1 LNHLR
6 YIFLVIVLLLG
17 LLAKAQFKT
26 SSNYISKKI
35 TTKGVIQLESTKKIV
50 PNTIRIVDV
59 DAKYYSVDYT
69 TASIKWL
76 IKPDVDSVLIQYRV
90 FAFAFSSI
98 AKRLNYDS
106 VKNNFIAQPF
116 IFNRNNTTKNASG
129 FFGAG
134 AGNNMNYNGSFGRS
148 LSFGNNQDA
157 VFNSQLNLQISGMLG
172 DSIELAA
179 AITDNNIPIQ
189 PDGTTQQLNEFDK
202 ILLQFKKHNWQI
214 NMGDIDLRQSQY
226 YFLNFYKRLQGVS
239 YEKQNVKAT
248 NKFLVA
254 GAIAKGKFVRNVFQG
269 QEGNQGPY
277 RLQGNNNEF
286 YLIILSGTEKVFI
299 DGEMLQRGE
308 DQDYTINYNTGEIV
322 FTPKRMITKD
332 KRIQVEFEYADRNY
346 LNSILFAS
354 NELQVNK
361 KLKIGIA
368 AYSNVD
374 AKNSTINQSLDNNQ
388 KQFLA
393 NLGDSVQNAFYK
405 TASRD
410 TFSASKILYAKRVN
424 PVNVLWDSIYVYS
437 VHPDSAKFSL
447 SFIDV
452 GINKGDYIPLFNGAN
467 GKVYQYITPVN
478 GIKQGNYEAA
488 VFLVTPK
495 KQQLITVNAVYSIN
509 KQTILQ
515 TNVALNNYDINTFSS
530 KDKANNN
537 GLAAK
542 FLLQHAGKVKRD
554 VQLLSTIGYEWV
566 DEKFRTIERLR
577 SVEFARDW
585 GLPILTQFA
594 NEHLP
599 KLGLELKN
607 TKTNTFLKYSLDGYL
622 RSDNFTAVRN
632 SISYNAVKGFLGV
645 DYNTSLSVVQNRIPT
660 GKGNYIKA
668 NADIGKTFAK
678 LNNYQIGFT
687 YLLEHNQQK
696 YTITDTVTPIS
707 FAFENIGGYIK
718 SDVTKNNKWSFNYFS
733 RTDKLPY
740 QKSLLATDKSNN
752 YNFLFEL
759 LQNAKHQF
767 RFNITYRELMVKN
780 SFLTNLTSDKSLL
793 GRTEYIINEFNGFI
807 TGNTLYE
814 VGAGQ
819 EQRRDFSY
827 IEVPAGRGE
836 YAWNDYNADGIP
848 QLNEFEIALFPDQA
862 KYIRVFTPTNQFV
875 KANYTQFNYN
885 INISPRAL
893 SNYIKN
899 KKIKSLVT
907 RFNIQSAMQTGK
919 KILADGKLNFNPF
932 KGNIAD
938 TALISLNNIF
948 SNTIS
953 FNRFSS
959 SWGMDISNLRN
970 YNKALLTYGF
980 ESREIVE
987 WIFRTRVN
995 IRKQFTL
1002 EVTQKLGS
1010 NNLATPK
1017 FGNRNYGL
1025 TTFSTE
1031 PKLTYTYLTQYRLQ
1045 ASYMYASKENS
1056 IIYGGQKSIN
1066 NALNIEGKLN
1076 TVNSTSFLVKFTYN
1090 NIQYDG
1096 LPNSTVSY
1104 IMLDGLLPGK
1114 NLLWNVELTKRL
1126 GNNLELT
1133 LNYEGRKPGETRV
1146 INIGRAS
1153 LRALL

>member
-1 LNHLR
+1 MLQGFC
-6 YIFLVIVLLLG
+6 I
-17 LLAKAQFKT
+17 KAQFKS

-35 TTKGVIQLESTKKIV
+35 VTHGVVQLETNKKIV
-50 PNTIRIVDV
+50 PNTVTVDDV
-59 DAKYYSVDYT
+59 NATLYEVNYAA
-69 TASIKWL
+69 ASIKWL
-76 IKPDVDSVLIQYRV
+76 KQIDADSVTVHYRV
-90 FAFAFSSI
+90 FVFSFS
-98 AKRLNYDS
+98 AEARRLNYDS
-106 VKNNFIAQPF
+106 IKNNFIAQPF
-116 IFNRNNTTKNASG
+116 IFNRNNTSKNATG
-129 FFGAG
+129 FLGSS
-134 AGNNMNYNGSFGRS
+134 NNMNYNGSFGRS

-189 PDGTTQQLNEFDK
+189 PDGTTQQLNEFDR
-202 ILLQFKKHNWQI
+202 ILLQFKKRNWQI

-239 YEKQNVKAT
+239 YEKQNTKAN
-248 NKFLVA
+248 NKFLMA

-354 NELQVNK
+354 NELQINK

-374 AKNSTINQSLDNNQ
+374 AKNSAINQSLDNNQ

-410 TFSASKILYAKRVN
+410 TFSTGKILYAKRVN
-424 PVNVLWDSIYVYS
+424 PVNASWDSIYVYS
-437 VHPDSAKFSL
+437 THPDSAKWVL
-447 SFIDV
+447 NFIDV
-452 GINKGDYIPLFNGAN
+452 GKNKGDYIPLFNGAN
-467 GKVYQYITPVN
+467 GKVYQYIAPVN
-478 GIKQGNYEAA
+478 GIKQGNFEAA
-488 VFLVTPK
+488 AFLVTPK
-495 KQQLITVNAVYSIN
+495 KQQLITVNAAYTIN
-509 KQTILQ
+509 KQTSIQ
-515 TNVALNNYDINTFSS
+515 TDVALSNYDINTFSS

-542 FLLQHAGKVKRD
+542 FLLQHTAKLKPD
-554 VQLLSTIGYEWV
+554 VQLISTVGYEWV
-566 DEKFRTIERLR
+566 DEKFRTVERLR
-577 SVEFARDW
+577 TVEFARDW
-585 GLPILTQFA
+585 GLPIITEYA

-599 KLGLELKN
+599 KLAVEIKN
-607 TKTNTFLKYSLDGYL
+607 IKSNQSFKYMADGYL
-622 RSDNFTAVRN
+622 RSDNFKAVRN
-632 SISYNAVKGFLGV
+632 TINYNAAKGLLGI
-645 DYNTSLSVVQNRIPT
+645 DYNTSFAVVQNSLPT
-660 GKGNYIKA
+660 AKGNYIKA
-668 NADIGKTFAK
+668 NADIGKTFTK
-678 LNNYQIGFT
+678 LNNYQIGIT

-696 YTITDTVTPIS
+696 YNLTDTVTPIS
-707 FAFENIGGYIK
+707 FAFENVGFYIRSNISK
-718 SDVTKNNKWSFNYFS
+718 SNKWSFNYFT

-740 QKSLLATDKSNN
+740 QKSLLATDKSQN
-752 YNFLFEL
+752 YNLSTEL
-759 LQNAKHQF
+759 LSNAKHQL
-767 RFNITYRELMVKN
+767 RFNITYRSLEVKN
-780 SFLTNLTSDKSLL
+780 SFLTNLTADKSLL

-848 QLNEFEIALFPDQA
+848 QLNEFELALFPDQA

-885 INISPRAL
+885 ININPRAL
-893 SNYIKN
+893 ANKIQN
-899 KKIKSLVT
+899 KKIK
-907 RFNIQSAMQTGK
+907 NIITKFTLQSAMQTGK
-919 KILADGKLNFNPF
+919 KILANGNLNFNPF

-948 SNTIS
+948 SNTVS

-959 SWGMDISNLRN
+959 SWGVDVSNLRN

-980 ESREIVE
+980 ESRELVE
-987 WIFRTRVN
+987 WMMRARLNFK
-995 IRKQFTL
+995 KQFTL
-1002 EVTQKLGS
+1002 EVIQKIGS
-1010 NNLATPK
+1010 NNLSTPK
-1017 FGNRNYGL
+1017 FGNRNYEL
-1025 TTFSTE
+1025 QTTSTE
-1031 PKLTYTYLTQYRLQ
+1031 PKLTYTYLTQVRLQ
-1045 ASYMYASKENS
+1045 ASYLYAVKENA
-1056 IIYGGQKSIN
+1056 IIYGGQKAIN
-1066 NALNIEGKLN
+1066 NALNLEGKFN
-1076 TVNSTSFLVKFTYN
+1076 TVNNTSFLAKFTYN
-1090 NIQYDG
+1090 NIQYNG

-1114 NLLWNVELTKRL
+1114 NYLWNIELTKRL
-1126 GNNLELT
+1126 GNNLELS